1 MRRRTGRRGRKVVLE
16 YSLFACGRRGSF
28 SLFPCFRIRV
38 GGVIYVCGR
47 VSGGGVR
54 FACRQNQKMF
64 TDVDAGDAEPRANS
78 HTPHAPVLGAPQR
91 ALDPKLGGIM
101 VETCGQLSTCR
112 HRYPPMEAL
121 AHAA

>member
-1 MRRRTGRRGRKVVLE
+1 MVLE

-64 TDVDAGDAEPRANS
+64 TDVDAGDADALGER
-78 HTPHAPVLGAPQR
+78 HVLGR
-91 ALDPKLGGIM
+91 GLH
-101 VETCGQLSTCR
+101 R
-112 HRYPPMEAL
+112 HWHAIARLEVGRL
-121 AHAA
+121 AH